1 MDKIKLA
8 AKEREAKKPNL
19 LRREGAIPAT
29 LYGPGQPPLSVQID
43 AREFSRLPDAAHSHM
58 IELSIGG
65 KGTNAIIR
73 HVQRRAT
80 THKVLNVEF
89 YRVALDRKLTL
100 TVPLVFVGTSAAVAA
115 GNQLI
120 ELFQE
125 AEIECLPGDI
135 PDQLEID
142 LTKLAQVD
150 DAIHFA
156 DLKLPKGVEIL
167 NPHDE
172 IIAKVVTPRES
183 SEPAEP
189 TPAAAAA
196 PAAAPEEAAVEA

>member
-1 MDKIKLA
+1 
-8 AKEREAKKPNL
+8 
-19 LRREGAIPAT
+19 
-29 LYGPGQPPLSVQID
+29 
-43 AREFSRLPDAAHSHM
+43 
-58 IELSIGG
+58 
-65 KGTNAIIR
+65 
-73 HVQRRAT
+73 
-80 THKVLNVEF
+80 
-89 YRVALDRKLTL
+89 
-100 TVPLVFVGTSAAVAA
+100 VPLVFVGTSAAVAA

-156 DLKLPKGVEIL
+156 DLKLPKGVAIL

-189 TPAAAAA
+189 TPAPAAA
-196 PAAAPEEAAVEA
+196 PAAAPVEAAAEA